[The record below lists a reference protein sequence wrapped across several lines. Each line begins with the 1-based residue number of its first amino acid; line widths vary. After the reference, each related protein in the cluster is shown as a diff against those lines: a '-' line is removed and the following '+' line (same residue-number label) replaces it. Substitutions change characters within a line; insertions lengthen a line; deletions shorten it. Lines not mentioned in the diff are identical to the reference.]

1 MVHTKIQPRPCE
13 RRPQSP
19 TPGPE
24 LSRAVSQKVNLVKN
38 RILVGAVALVSTFA
52 LGGCGLG
59 SGSEASGSKKVT
71 IWLMKDSVSADF
83 LKRFTKAYKD
93 EHPSIELDFKFQSWS
108 GIGPKVIG
116 ALKGKDTPDVIE
128 VGNTQV
134 AQYAESGGLRDLTL
148 ESVRDLGSE
157 DWLPG
162 LAEPGSIDG
171 MQYGI
176 PWYAANRVVIYNK
189 DLFEQAGIKNPPKTR
204 DEWIADSQLLN
215 SDGNQG
221 IYLAGQNWYVLAGFI
236 WDEGGELADEKSGQW
251 VGALDSP
258 AALRGMSFYKELQ
271 ALGDGPKDADEEK
284 PPQADVFAEGNV
296 AQIISVPG
304 TVAQIEKTNP
314 ELKGKLGY
322 FPIPGKTAKAPGS
335 VFTGGSDLIV
345 PDKADQRAEGIEV
358 IKALAGRK
366 WQEELARTMSY
377 VPNKPELARVIV
389 GQEGTAA
396 MARGATQGRATPNS
410 PQWADVEADN
420 PIKPYMTAVLE
431 GGDPQQ
437 EAKSASAKITSKLVG
452 G

>member
-251 VGALDSP
+251 AGALDSP

>member
-1 MVHTKIQPRPCE
+1 M
-13 RRPQSP
+13 
-19 TPGPE
+19 
-24 LSRAVSQKVNLVKN
+24 KN

-251 VGALDSP
+251 AGALDSP

-437 EAKSASAKITSKLVG
+437 EAKSASAKITSKLAG